1 MIKYLITSAVAV
13 ALGMVLWSCN
23 TSGCTENQ
31 NSLPLA
37 GFYIDS
43 DSLGVRA
50 VTVDSLEVGGV
61 GAPNDSLLVT
71 SKESVSMVYL
81 PFRSSADRSSFYFN
95 VVSSLSI
102 APLATDTVTFS
113 YTSTPYFA
121 SEDCGA
127 VFYYHIDRVSYTR
140 HFIDSIAVTDSLITN
155 VDAERIKIFL
165 RTNQPE
171 PAL

>member
-1 MIKYLITSAVAV
+1 MTKYLITTAVAV
-13 ALGMVLWSCN
+13 ALGMALWSCN

-37 GFYIDS
+37 GFYIDT
-43 DSLGVRA
+43 DSTGVRA

-61 GAPNDSLLVT
+61 GAPNDSLLVNA
-71 SKESVSMVYL
+71 KKPVSIVYL
-81 PFRSSADRSSFYFN
+81 PFRSSTDKSSFYFN
-95 VVSSLSI
+95 IVSSQSTT
-102 APLATDTVTFS
+102 PVVTDTVTFG

-127 VFYYHIDRVSYTR
+127 VFYYHIDRLSYTR
-140 HFIDSIAVTDSLITN
+140 HFIDSIAITDSLITN
-155 VDAERIKIFL
+155 VDAERIRIFL
-165 RTNQPE
+165 RTTQSE